1 MEIDTKNKS
10 KKVGIAKMPK
20 FLGNFIQNL
29 NGKRDLGEVVFH
41 EDGRIQLKMN
51 QTLNYMDNLP
61 VEYNLK
67 KVDRTQ
73 SNMYV
78 LTSTPDFSGVEGEV
92 DNEFIVTPVINKRYI
107 DYKKSVS
114 VRAVN
119 RTEIIDS
126 MNEGVRAEKMGSLR
140 EMEFLARKRKQML
153 IDKKRERLDKDEV
166 MNIIFNAFE
175 KYESWTV
182 RDLADFTGQPTAFIQ
197 EIVNEICD
205 ADKKEHK
212 SIYTLKDEYK

>member
-1 MEIDTKNKS
+1 MEIDTKNKN
-10 KKVGIAKMPK
+10 KKIGITKVPK
-20 FLGNFIQNL
+20 FLGSYIQNL
-29 NGKRDLGEVVFH
+29 TGKRDLGEVVFH
-41 EDGRIQLKMN
+41 EDGRIQLRIN
-51 QTLNYMDNLP
+51 STLNNLP
-61 VEYNLK
+61 IEYNVK

-78 LTSTPDFSGVEGEV
+78 LTSSPEYSSVDGEV
-92 DNEFIVTPVINKRYI
+92 DNEFIITPVINKRYI
-107 DYKKSVS
+107 NFKKSTAILS
-114 VRAVN
+114 TSE
-119 RTEIIDS
+119 TEIIDS
-126 MNEGVRAEKMGSLR
+126 LNEGVRAEKMGSLR

-182 RDLADFTGQPTAFIQ
+182 KDLSDFTGQPTAFIQ

-205 ADKKEHK
+205 VDKKEHK